1 MRNDDRLMSKQGH
14 RLTSAGPGGTVVDLT
29 EPKVTSAGGRAE
41 LSMVYGGGGAVGIA
55 WHVGVI
61 DALRAAGLP
70 VGTAPCIGTS
80 AGSWACGAARLGLG
94 FDAFERFGELNL
106 PDRSTGLLAGLARDL
121 FGGARVDDVWISVT
135 ALPTMRR
142 HLLHG
147 RRHDLADLIAAS
159 SAVPG
164 VFAPHQ
170 IAGTQYVDGGVRS
183 MASADAAPAA
193 DILVAS
199 LPIAG
204 PLFGPVGR
212 AFERTTRRA
221 LASWRSRHGGATIV
235 LRPGRTFANAVGR
248 NPGAVMDVELA
259 KSVYPLAYDTAAR
272 RLDKRLRAIAAGR
285 DLAEP
290 GELLPA

>member
-1 MRNDDRLMSKQGH
+1 
-14 RLTSAGPGGTVVDLT
+14 
-29 EPKVTSAGGRAE
+29 
-41 LSMVYGGGGAVGIA
+41 MVYGGGGAVGIA

-61 DALRAAGLP
+61 DALRDAGLP
-70 VGTAPCIGTS
+70 VASAPAIGTS

-94 FDAFERFGELNL
+94 FEEFERFGELEL
-106 PDRSTGLLAGLARDL
+106 PDRRPGLLHGLAHQV
-121 FGGARVDDVWISVT
+121 FGDARIDEAWIAVT

-142 HLLHG
+142 QLLSSG
-147 RRHDLADLIAAS
+147 RFALADLIAAS

-164 VFAPHQ
+164 VFSPHQ
-170 IAGTQYVDGGVRS
+170 VGSTQYVDGGVRS

-193 DILVAS
+193 ELLVAS

-212 AFERTTRRA
+212 AFERAARRA

-248 NPGAVMDVELA
+248 SPGAVMDVELA
-259 KSVYPLAYDTAAR
+259 KTVYPLAYDTAAR
-272 RLDKRLRAIAAGR
+272 RLERRLQRLSAER
-285 DLAEP
+285 DLTFV
-290 GELLPA
+290 

>member
-1 MRNDDRLMSKQGH
+1 
-14 RLTSAGPGGTVVDLT
+14 
-29 EPKVTSAGGRAE
+29 
-41 LSMVYGGGGAVGIA
+41 VGIA
-55 WHVGVI
+55 WHVAVI
-61 DALRAAGLP
+61 DALRDAGLP
-70 VGTAPCIGTS
+70 VRDAPSIGTS

-94 FDAFERFGELNL
+94 FEEFSRFGELAL
-106 PDRSTGLLAGLARDL
+106 PDRRPGLLAGMAREI
-121 FGGARVDDVWISVT
+121 FGSTRTNDVRVSVT

-142 HLLHG
+142 HLLDA

-183 MASADAAPAA
+183 MASADTAADA

-221 LASWRSRHGGATIV
+221 LARWRARHDGTTIV
-235 LRPGRTFANAVGR
+235 LRPGREFASAVGR
-248 NPGAVMDVELA
+248 NPGAMMDVELA
-259 KSVYPLAYDTAAR
+259 KTLYPIAYSTVAR
-272 RLDKRLRAIAAGR
+272 RLDTRLQQLQASGVHAI
-285 DLAEP
+285 
-290 GELLPA
+290 

>member
-1 MRNDDRLMSKQGH
+1 
-14 RLTSAGPGGTVVDLT
+14 
-29 EPKVTSAGGRAE
+29 
-41 LSMVYGGGGAVGIA
+41 MVYGGGGAVGIA

-61 DALRAAGLP
+61 DALRNAGLP
-70 VGTAPCIGTS
+70 VGTAPAIGTS

-94 FDAFERFGELNL
+94 FEAFEGFGELAL
-106 PDRSTGLLAGLARDL
+106 PDRSQGLLHGMARQV
-121 FGGARVDDVWISVT
+121 FGDTRIHDTWISVT

-142 HLLHG
+142 RLLDG
-147 RRHDLADLIAAS
+147 RRFDLADLIAAS

-164 VFAPHQ
+164 VFSPHQ
-170 IAGTQYVDGGVRS
+170 IDGTQYVDGGVRS
-183 MASADAAPAA
+183 MASADTAPAA
-193 DILVAS
+193 ELLVAS

-221 LASWRSRHGGATIV
+221 LATWRARHGGATIV

-259 KSVYPLAYDTAAR
+259 KRVYPVAYDTAAR
-272 RLDKRLRAIAAGR
+272 RLERRLERLGTDR
-285 DLAEP
+285 DLAF
-290 GELLPA
+290 A

>member
-1 MRNDDRLMSKQGH
+1 MSPVPNTG
-14 RLTSAGPGGTVVDLT
+14 TAAAEETVVDLR
-29 EPKVTSAGGRAE
+29 EPAPPSTLQNVALRPR

-55 WHVGVI
+55 WHVAVI
-61 DALRAAGLP
+61 DALRDAGLP
-70 VGTAPCIGTS
+70 VQDAPSIGTS

-94 FDAFERFGELNL
+94 FEEFSRFGELAL
-106 PDRSTGLLAGLARDL
+106 PDRRPGLLAGMAREI
-121 FGGARVDDVWISVT
+121 FGSTRTNDVRVSVT

-142 HLLHG
+142 HLLDA

-183 MASADAAPAA
+183 MASADTAAVA

-221 LASWRSRHGGATIV
+221 LARWRARHDGTTIV
-235 LRPGRTFANAVGR
+235 LRPGREFASAVGR
-248 NPGAVMDVELA
+248 NPGAMMDVELA
-259 KSVYPLAYDTAAR
+259 KTLYPIAYSTVAR
-272 RLDKRLRAIAAGR
+272 RLDTRLQQLQASGVHAI
-285 DLAEP
+285 
-290 GELLPA
+290 

>member
-1 MRNDDRLMSKQGH
+1 MCPVPN
-14 RLTSAGPGGTVVDLT
+14 PGTATPAAHDTVIDLR
-29 EPKVTSAGGRAE
+29 EPARPRHTAAPRPR

-55 WHVGVI
+55 WHVAVI
-61 DALRAAGLP
+61 DALRDAGLP
-70 VGTAPCIGTS
+70 VQDAPSIGTS

-94 FDAFERFGELNL
+94 FEEFARFGELAL
-106 PDRSTGLLAGLARDL
+106 PDRRPGLLALMAREI
-121 FGGARVDDVWISVT
+121 FGDTRTHDVRVSVT

-142 HLLHG
+142 HLLDA

-170 IAGTQYVDGGVRS
+170 IGGTQYVDGGVRS
-183 MASADAAPAA
+183 MASADTAADA

-221 LASWRSRHGGATIV
+221 LGRWRQRHDGTTIV
-235 LRPGRTFANAVGR
+235 LRPGREFAAAVGR
-248 NPGAVMDVELA
+248 NPGAMMDVELA
-259 KSVYPLAYDTAAR
+259 KGLYPIAYSTASR
-272 RLDKRLRAIAAGR
+272 RLATRLEQLQTISA
-285 DLAEP
+285 
-290 GELLPA
+290 